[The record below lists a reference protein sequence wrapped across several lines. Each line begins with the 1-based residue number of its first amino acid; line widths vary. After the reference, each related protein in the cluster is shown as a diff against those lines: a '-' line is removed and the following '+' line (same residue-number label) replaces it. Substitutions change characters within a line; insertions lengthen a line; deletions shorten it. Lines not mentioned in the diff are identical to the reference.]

1 MVQEMCRILK
11 EEFNMKIN
19 SKVNSLLIGSRKIN
33 EN

>member
-19 SKVNSLLIGSRKIN
+19 SKVNNLLIGSRKIN